1 MLGKVIGKVAKK
13 VGGFAKKK
21 FQEAPVGKGIEA
33 FRSYQAKRKSS
44 AALPK
49 PKSGI
54 PTKIGEFDTGIDSNL
69 KVPKVSS
76 FQRQPLY

>member
-21 FQEAPVGKGIEA
+21 FQEAPVGKGVEA
-33 FRSYQAKRKSS
+33 FRSYQAKRKAS
-44 AALPK
+44 AGIK